1 MVKIYMADQLCHKMS
16 AIYSFDWWK
25 IKPWIYY
32 IVAILSC
39 FLHIQY
45 TRVLI
50 IALHL
55 KSFELC
61 VVEYA
66 YLFFF
71 FTLKVVLSLPL
82 GLHNYIIL
90 QKRMPI
96 FHDVFV
102 KLMIIYFFQDQ
113 CIAKLES
120 LGFRIGQSLV
130 ERYFSIYIFK
140 IIS

>member
-1 MVKIYMADQLCHKMS
+1 MYMADQLCHKMS
-16 AIYSFDWWK
+16 AIYSFYWWK

-39 FLHIQY
+39 FLHILC
-45 TRVLI
+45 TRVFFI

-61 VVEYA
+61 FVEYA

-90 QKRMPI
+90 QMRMPI